1 MTRGFF
7 FAIMAEKFWR
17 GVFGMIEIG
26 VGLVAGI
33 LIILALKF
41 FIELPLKIIWNSII
55 GAAILYLVNLTGLI
69 MIKITFVH
77 ALIVG
82 VFGVPGLILLAIYL
96 NFIK

>member
-1 MTRGFF
+1 
-7 FAIMAEKFWR
+7 
-17 GVFGMIEIG
+17 MIEIA
-26 VGLVAGI
+26 VGLVAGL

-55 GAAILYLVNLTGLI
+55 GAAMLYLVNLTGI
-69 MIKITFVH
+69 IAIKITFIH

>member
-1 MTRGFF
+1 
-7 FAIMAEKFWR
+7 
-17 GVFGMIEIG
+17 MIEIG
-26 VGLVAGI
+26 VGLVAGL

-41 FIELPLKIIWNSII
+41 FIELPFKIIWNSVI
-55 GAAILYLVNLTGLI
+55 GAAILYLVNLTGILT
-69 MIKITFVH
+69 IKITFIH

>member
-1 MTRGFF
+1 
-7 FAIMAEKFWR
+7 
-17 GVFGMIEIG
+17 MIEIA
-26 VGLVAGI
+26 VGLVAGL

-41 FIELPLKIIWNSII
+41 FIELPFKIIWNSII

-69 MIKITFVH
+69 AIKITFVH

-82 VFGVPGLILLAIYL
+82 VFGVPGLVLLAIYL